1 MTRRGGMIV
10 SPRWQS
16 LRRLPFIV
24 VQNMKHGYGRRIFVG
39 AIILSIIARATAQDA
54 RHPPR
59 LLPPRYLSLLE
70 MNICGLFPFLV
81 RQLVREC
88 R

>member
-1 MTRRGGMIV
+1 MIV

-16 LRRLPFIV
+16 LRRLSLIV
-24 VQNMKHGYGRRIFVG
+24 VQNMKHGYGSRIFVG
-39 AIILSIIARATAQDA
+39 SIILSIIARAATAQDA